1 MESDEKLPN
10 QKKKKKIVVIKS
22 AEWYVVQCS
31 EENKNSAVKKIK
43 IVQCSAVK
51 KTKQC

>member
-10 QKKKKKIVVIKS
+10 QKKKNVVIKS

-31 EENKNSAVKKIK
+31 EENKNSAVKKI
-43 IVQCSAVK
+43 
-51 KTKQC
+51 